1 MIVINFSKNYL
12 RYKLFLIDL
21 SFDLGKL
28 FFMDLGL
35 LSLYSQLALIM
46 TIFFSSSWII
56 IYLSFVNF
64 YRIFRCDSWYKIHI
78 YTYILVLCYLHFA
91 MLWWLKQ
98 RLEFL
103 GDAVLDY
110 LITSYLYSV
119 YPKLKPGQLTDLRS
133 VSVNNNSFADVAVY
147 RSFHKYILCDSISL
161 CESMNKYV
169 NFVEKSV
176 SEEGL
181 VEAPCPKVV
190 NVKS

>member
-1 MIVINFSKNYL
+1 MIWVNCF
-12 RYKLFLIDL
+12 
-21 SFDLGKL
+21 
-28 FFMDLGL
+28 
-35 LSLYSQLALIM
+35 
-46 TIFFSSSWII
+46 SWILVFWVFI
-56 IYLSFVNF
+56 HNWHWLWPYFSLRVGSLFTLSFVNF